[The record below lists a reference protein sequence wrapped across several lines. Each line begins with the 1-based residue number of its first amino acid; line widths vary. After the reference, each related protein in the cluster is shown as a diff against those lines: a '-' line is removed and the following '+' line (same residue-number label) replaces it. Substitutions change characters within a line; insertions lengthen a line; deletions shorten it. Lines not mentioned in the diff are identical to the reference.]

1 MQEWII
7 LSPRISEADRV
18 ERSQAGTRA
27 RTKVWRVGAMEAGCR
42 DSYHS
47 FRSQIGLS
55 AKVGCPGAL
64 SQTSVW
70 QNTWSGA
77 QEEQVK
83 NKNHASVSI
92 TWGRTGSG
100 TVWMVFWG
108 QGIQISCR
116 HTKKELLT
124 AAGSLR
130 SAFTKRRAGQC
141 FPTAETSAEF
151 PSTAHLDNLLEWLRG
166 WERGCSFPR

>member
-1 MQEWII
+1 MEMNNFVSQDIGGRQGRKVKQGQEQGQ
-7 LSPRISEADRV
+7 RCGESEQWKLDA
-18 ERSQAGTRA
+18 
-27 RTKVWRVGAMEAGCR
+27 R

-55 AKVGCPGAL
+55 AKSCPGAHKPRL
-64 SQTSVW
+64 
-70 QNTWSGA
+70 
-77 QEEQVK
+77 QVCRTHGPGPRK
-83 NKNHASVSI
+83 SKSKTRTMPAVSI

-124 AAGSLR
+124 AAGSLQ
-130 SAFTKRRAGQC
+130 SAFTRRAGQY
-141 FPTAETSAEF
+141 FPQQKPAEF
-151 PSTAHLDNLLEWLRG
+151 PSTAHLDNLLEWLGAEARFAH
-166 WERGCSFPR
+166 FPR